1 MVPELQL
8 LSQPLMERQRTGLR
22 TAVIHHLTQRHETS
36 HAGNRNHMAVVLL
49 DHVWKELP
57 DSHEV
62 RDCVHLEGLPDLVLG
77 FLEDGP
83 VMAYTGVVDEDRG
96 FSVCLTDLVSHGLQA
111 G

>member
-1 MVPELQL
+1 
-8 LSQPLMERQRTGLR
+8 
-22 TAVIHHLTQRHETS
+22 
-36 HAGNRNHMAVVLL
+36 MAVVLL
-49 DHVWKELP
+49 DHVREELS

-62 RDCVHLEGLPDLVLG
+62 RDRVDLEGLPDLVLG

-96 FSVCLTDLVSHGLQA
+96 FSVCLTDLVSHGLEA